1 MAETVSRS
9 RKLNSVKRE
18 KVLSYGNICT
28 CRMIDMDV
36 LRRTSCWKRTY
47 ILFEGRK
54 EETRHIHSDT
64 ASNLVSMSL
73 GPLSSLLSDEYH
85 LQTKS
90 KQRSLQ
96 DFVEEVQIVNA
107 DF

>member
-1 MAETVSRS
+1 MLLTLDGEMRPVRRRRRETGRFSFQLGR
-9 RKLNSVKRE
+9 RKKRRNTAHP
-18 KVLSYGNICT
+18 LT
-28 CRMIDMDV
+28 
-36 LRRTSCWKRTY
+36 
-47 ILFEGRK
+47 
-54 EETRHIHSDT
+54 DT
-64 ASNLVSMSL
+64 ALNLVSMSV

-96 DFVEEVQIVNA
+96 GFVEEVQIVNA

>member
-1 MAETVSRS
+1 MERWEDGEE
-9 RKLNSVKRE
+9 KHHDFHLNSEER
-18 KVLSYGNICT
+18 
-28 CRMIDMDV
+28 
-36 LRRTSCWKRTY
+36 
-47 ILFEGRK
+47 RK

-64 ASNLVSMSL
+64 ALNLVSMSV

-96 DFVEEVQIVNA
+96 GFVEEVQIVNA
-107 DF
+107 DFWKEKGTTIAFLSCSGNAFK